1 MAHHRREQW
10 ILWPFK
16 AFWHLIAAIVLL
28 TGRLLAV
35 VLGAALMLVGVI
47 VSLTIVGAIVGIP
60 LAVIGLLIILRGLF

>member
-1 MAHHRREQW
+1 MAKHRRWRW
-10 ILWPFK
+10 IVWPFK
-16 AFWHLIAAIVLL
+16 AFWHLIAAIVRL

-35 VLGAALMLVGVI
+35 VLGAALMLVGVV

>member
-1 MAHHRREQW
+1 MTGHRRIRW
-10 ILWPFK
+10 IVWPFK
-16 AFWHLIAAIVLL
+16 VFWHLIATIVRL

-35 VLGAALMLVGVI
+35 VLGAVLMLLGLL